1 MSHYTVAVFTK
12 EGQSVDCLL
21 EPFDENI
28 EVEPYVRRTKEE
40 VLKEI
45 EKYCDENEAL
55 RKKWLTLSDKEKMR
69 IWAGYNDFDEDS
81 NPLSTYNPNSKWDWY
96 SVGGRWDNFLKT
108 KNGEYV
114 NECLVKDLDLTPNK
128 EEYDKAIRFWEL
140 VIEHQPL
147 EEGEKM
153 PFNLYKEEYYI
164 ERYGTKENYAK
175 KSAMFSTYA
184 VLTPDGE
191 WHEPGQMGWWGMSH
205 ASQED
210 EKLWD
215 EAYENFLK
223 EADPNWTITIVDCH
237 I

>member
-69 IWAGYNDFDEDS
+69 IWAGYNDFDEDG

-147 EEGEKM
+147 EEGEKCHSIFTKKNITSKDMALKKIM
-153 PFNLYKEEYYI
+153 PKRVQCFQLMQY
-164 ERYGTKENYAK
+164 
-175 KSAMFSTYA
+175 
-184 VLTPDGE
+184 
-191 WHEPGQMGWWGMSH
+191 
-205 ASQED
+205 
-210 EKLWD
+210 
-215 EAYENFLK
+215 
-223 EADPNWTITIVDCH
+223 
-237 I
+237 